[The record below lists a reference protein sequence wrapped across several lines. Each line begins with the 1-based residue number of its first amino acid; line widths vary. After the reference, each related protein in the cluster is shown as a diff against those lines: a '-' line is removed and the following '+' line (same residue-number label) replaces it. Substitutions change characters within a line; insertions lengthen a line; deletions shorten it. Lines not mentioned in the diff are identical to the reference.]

1 MEYDFVPNA
10 LALNLNDMIHF
21 QWTGSDYN
29 PRRGCNDGTGG
40 PPDANAFSTDANA
53 NLNPRADRSN
63 IVFTNHM
70 GNNAPKDYNGYTQ
83 TSKISYDSKWIL
95 ARNKTLLNNGYVN
108 GSPCYDDNGK
118 YDETTM
124 NTCYESIRRLAYL
137 NQQSDKLSLTYRA
150 NKPCLT
156 LSDLNTIKNRD
167 VADFHPLN
175 CAKLNAK
182 PFPYFDAGIMFM
194 KNFGKF
200 PYFSSRN
207 NNFSNRQQIGIIC
220 VKDENGKGCEVD
232 PDTKVLQDQNPMTNG
247 GDIYRTSPPTNK
259 PTITPSNEPTSYSSL
274 LPSSTPSISPTTAAI
289 ITTETFTA
297 VSSDN
302 DLLGDGNMQGCAAN
316 AYASSSSSSSS
327 SSSDSNEKSLIAGI
341 SIGLFF
347 LGLFTSWLTY
357 YLYNRYQARKEAE
370 GKFRHDTSWQ
380 TADIPDKGIR
390 PSSGAFFG
398 INPSAKSLASSDAN
412 SSSNSSR
419 RRRKEEEEEDN
430 SPLNKERKEMEGLS
444 RGGAIEATV
453 VGSSSGSSRGR
464 GRSASPGRRDN
475 ASSPVRATSRG
486 SAHKS
491 PSRTTASTRPPS
503 KRYEMI

>member
-1 MEYDFVPNA
+1 
-10 LALNLNDMIHF
+10 
-21 QWTGSDYN
+21 
-29 PRRGCNDGTGG
+29 
-40 PPDANAFSTDANA
+40 
-53 NLNPRADRSN
+53 
-63 IVFTNHM
+63 M

-83 TSKISYDSKWIL
+83 TSKTSYDTKWVL

-108 GSPCYDDNGK
+108 GVPCYDDSK
-118 YDETTM
+118 YDETSM
-124 NTCYESIRRLAYL
+124 NTCYDSIRRLAYL

-156 LSDLNTIKNRD
+156 VTDLNQIRNRD

-220 VKDENGKGCEVD
+220 VKDENGKGCEVN

-247 GDIYRTSPPTNK
+247 GGIFHTNPPTVK
-259 PTITPSNEPTSYSSL
+259 PTITPSNEPSTYNSL
-274 LPSSTPSISPTTAAI
+274 HPSSSPSISPTAGAI
-289 ITTETFTA
+289 IAAETFTA
-297 VSSDN
+297 LSSDN
-302 DLLGDGNMQGCAAN
+302 DLRGDGNMIGCAAN
-316 AYASSSSSSSS
+316 AYVSSSSSSSS
-327 SSSDSNEKSLIAGI
+327 SSNNNKEKSLIVGL
-341 SIGLFF
+341 SVGLFF

-357 YLYNRYQARKEAE
+357 YLYNRYQARKETE
-370 GKFRHDTSWQ
+370 GKFRYDTSWQ
-380 TADIPDKGIR
+380 TADTLDKGIR
-390 PSSGAFFG
+390 PSSGSFFG
-398 INPSAKSLASSDAN
+398 INPTAKNLASSDAN
-412 SSSNSSR
+412 RREDSSNHNH
-419 RRRKEEEEEDN
+419 KEG
-430 SPLNKERKEMEGLS
+430 KEMEPMTTGSPL
-444 RGGAIEATV
+444 AEVPV
-453 VGSSSGSSRGR
+453 VGR
-464 GRSASPGRRDN
+464 GRSSSRSANTSSPSRRMNGN

-486 SAHKS
+486 SGHKS

>member
-1 MEYDFVPNA
+1 MYPSVEYDFVPNA

-40 PPDANAFSTDANA
+40 PPDANTFSTDANA
-53 NLNPRADRSN
+53 NLNPRADRNN

-70 GNNAPKDYNGYTQ
+70 GNNAPKDYTGYTQ
-83 TSKISYDSKWIL
+83 TVKTSYDSKWIL

-108 GSPCYDDNGK
+108 GAPCYDDSK
-118 YDETTM
+118 YDETAM
-124 NTCYESIRRLAYL
+124 NTCFELIRRLAYL

-156 LSDLNTIKNRD
+156 VSDLNKIKNRD

-200 PYFSSRN
+200 PFFSSRN

-247 GDIYRTSPPTNK
+247 DDIFRTSPPTIK
-259 PTITPSNEPTSYSSL
+259 PTIIPSNEPTTYSTL
-274 LPSSTPSISPTTAAI
+274 LPSSAPSISPTTAT
-289 ITTETFTA
+289 ITTSETFA
-297 VSSDN
+297 ALSSDN

-327 SSSDSNEKSLIAGI
+327 NNNDSNEKSLIAGL

-347 LGLFTSWLTY
+347 FGLFTSWLTY

-370 GKFRHDTSWQ
+370 GKFRHKTSWQ
-380 TADIPDKGIR
+380 TADAPDKGIR
-390 PSSGAFFG
+390 PSSGSFFG

-412 SSSNSSR
+412 
-419 RRRKEEEEEDN
+419 RRKEEFMED
-430 SPLNKERKEMEGLS
+430 SYLNKESRKEMELS
-444 RGGAIEATV
+444 RVETTV
-453 VGSSSGSSRGR
+453 VGSGGR
-464 GRSASPGRRDN
+464 GRSVSPGRRDN

>member
-40 PPDANAFSTDANA
+40 PPDANTFSTDANA
-53 NLNPRADRSN
+53 NLNPRADRNN

-83 TSKISYDSKWIL
+83 TVKTSYDSKWIL

-108 GSPCYDDNGK
+108 GAPCYDDGK

-124 NTCYESIRRLAYL
+124 NTCFELIRRLAYL

-156 LSDLNTIKNRD
+156 VSDLNKIKNRD

-200 PYFSSRN
+200 PFFSSRN

-247 GDIYRTSPPTNK
+247 DDIFRTSPPTVK
-259 PTITPSNEPTSYSSL
+259 PTITPTNEPTTYSTL

-289 ITTETFTA
+289 ITSETFTA
-297 VSSDN
+297 LSSDN

-316 AYASSSSSSSS
+316 AYASSSSSSSNS
-327 SSSDSNEKSLIAGI
+327 NDSNEKSLIAGL

-347 LGLFTSWLTY
+347 FGLFTSWLTY

-370 GKFRHDTSWQ
+370 GKFRHETSWQ
-380 TADIPDKGIR
+380 TADAPDKGIR

-412 SSSNSSR
+412 SS
-419 RRRKEEEEEDN
+419 RRKEEESMED
-430 SPLNKERKEMEGLS
+430 SHLNKESRKEMEMS
-444 RGGAIEATV
+444 RVEATV
-453 VGSSSGSSRGR
+453 VGSGGR